1 MGGSME
7 SSQILALLE
16 VAFPDC
22 TISVEGGD
30 GKFMVSAVGD
40 VFDGLNAVKRQ
51 QAVYSVLNEH
61 ISSGA
66 IHAVTMRLSTPAEQA
81 ALASQ

>member
-7 SSQILALLE
+7 SSQIVALLE
-16 VAFPDC
+16 AAFPDC
-22 TISVEGGD
+22 TIAVEGGD
-30 GKFMVSAVGD
+30 GQFMVSAVGD

-51 QAVYSVLNEH
+51 QAVYGVLNEH
-61 ISSGA
+61 IRSGA

-81 ALASQ
+81 TSAS